1 MVHHW
6 GITMGNA
13 GWGWMGSEYNNKIL
27 LTVETD
33 AHNQSLDGEYQQTI
47 ALETEIQM
55 WNVQETNKKISHVS
69 KFVNIYKSFKIILIR
84 NMIII
89 IISLSQIILSLCHS
103 ILL

>member
-1 MVHHW
+1 MASPSPHPERGPEEGVGVVHHW

-55 WNVQETNKKISHVS
+55 RNVPETK
-69 KFVNIYKSFKIILIR
+69 
-84 NMIII
+84 
-89 IISLSQIILSLCHS
+89 Q
-103 ILL
+103 